1 MTRQHSHGGLFTRL
15 ALTYVLYFRTVT
27 AATPD
32 TTTCISVAAA
42 NGIANGGCSQDN
54 VGVLQDAI
62 AQFDPTMDYG
72 GVPVVTSVKQT
83 GNIFAAIEYLC
94 TDDTS
99 NTPSEPGW
107 TIRSQL
113 SNIAACDSVCGT
125 YYVSDSC
132 AFAVLLCDQSKG
144 GCDGATLLPS
154 GTPSGQPT
162 AAELLSLIKSLQAQ
176 YADLQTVVQNW
187 VDSFSS
193 TKLIKRDSESLYEM
207 AVFRSNNVKSNVQ
220 DAQAPIETAYAESV
234 ITADTHTDFVTLE
247 TNVDS
252 DTAALLGASAT
263 DVTFAKQYAAG
274 ILVNLSLLGIL
285 AGILASGGGGG
296 GTPPPTT
303 GIPTHTATA
312 TTTASSTTSSC
323 VATGSATPIIIITK
337 EGTTEDQFNA
347 LVKSLPSNSDN
358 IQRTD
363 AEIDNWIYL
372 ATIDQ
377 CTAEGLWSNSIV
389 LAMAIDGEI
398 IQSDAEATD
407 PVSSAKHK
415 KRSWNPE
422 REARHARKAAAKSS
436 RDADNSTVEREAA
449 QDNSSIEALQKRT
462 DPDDQTHY
470 VVQDSSP
477 GHLAWISQLSR
488 QTGVTG
494 ASYSDFEQ
502 FLYDD
507 RSMRSVDPDVA
518 VYVIDTGFL
527 NTHDDF
533 ASRVIKQLSGDNA
546 AQSAPENNHGTCMAS
561 LAVGSYSGVK
571 KDAKL
576 ITVQLKTNDAR
587 TSRVSNAIFTFV
599 DILVHAKQNNYN
611 GRAVVSMSFGGPK
624 SLLWYT
630 PNDPK
635 NTDVF
640 SVYLNQFW
648 KAGIVTVCSAGNWG
662 EHPDANVQ
670 RLDYQTPRSNGGSGT
685 PLIVV
690 GNSQPDGTP
699 NPKSQTSDPDGKGIL
714 SIYNLGTNVQ
724 CAFKSAPD
732 AWGKDPDGTSQ
743 ATAITAG
750 MMAYFLSNADIQK
763 EWANTGIANL
773 PMAAK
778 NYLLDLGKLQ
788 KGRKWTDGIPRASTG
803 DMVPCQ
809 NGIAGPVPIP
819 TFQVPGDGTGLTLQ
833 TTPVTNGETVVFSPL
848 VSPQSSLRGP

>member
-1 MTRQHSHGGLFTRL
+1 MTRQRGHAGLFTRL
-15 ALTYVLYFRTVT
+15 ALTYFLSLKTAT

-32 TTTCISVAAA
+32 TTTCIPVSAA
-42 NGIANGGCSQDN
+42 NAIANGGCSQVN

-62 AQFDPTMDYG
+62 AQFDPIFDYG
-72 GVPVVTSVKQT
+72 GVPLVTSIKQT

-94 TDDTS
+94 TDDKA

-113 SNIAACDSVCGT
+113 NNIAACDSVCGT
-125 YYVSDSC
+125 YYTSDSC

-144 GCDGATLLPS
+144 DCDGASLLPT
-154 GTPSGQPT
+154 GKPSGQPT
-162 AAELLSLIKSLQAQ
+162 AAELLALIKSLQNQ
-176 YADLQTVVQNW
+176 YADLKDVVQAW
-187 VDSFSS
+187 VDSLSTS
-193 TKLIKRDSESLYEM
+193 TKLIKRDSSSQYEM
-207 AVFRSNNVKSNVQ
+207 AVFRSNNLKSNVQ
-220 DAQAPIETAYAESV
+220 DAQGPIETAYAESV
-234 ITADTHTDFVTLE
+234 INTDTHNTFNELE
-247 TNVDS
+247 TNIDS

-263 DVTFAKQYAAG
+263 DISFAKQYAAG
-274 ILVNLSLLGIL
+274 ILVNLGLLGVL
-285 AGILASGGGGG
+285 AGILAGAGGGGG
-296 GTPPPTT
+296 GGGNPPTT
-303 GIPTHTATA
+303 GVPTATA

-323 VATGSATPIIIITK
+323 VATGSATPIIIVTK

-347 LVKSLPSNSDN
+347 LVKSLPSNSN
-358 IQRTD
+358 NVQRTD
-363 AEIDNWIYL
+363 AELDNWIYL

-389 LAMAIDGEI
+389 QAMATDAEI

-407 PVSSAKHK
+407 PVGSTKHK
-415 KRSWNPE
+415 KRSRTPE
-422 REARHARKAAAKSS
+422 REARYTRKATAKSS
-436 RDADNSTVEREAA
+436 RDVDTSTVERDTIR
-449 QDNSSIEALQKRT
+449 DNSSIGSLQKRT

-507 RSMRSVDPDVA
+507 RSMRSVNPDVA
-518 VYVIDTGFL
+518 VYVIDTGF
-527 NTHDDF
+527 NNDHDDF
-533 ASRVIKQLSGDNA
+533 GSRVMKQLSGDNA
-546 AQSAPENNHGTCMAS
+546 AQSEAENNHGTCMAS

-571 KDAKL
+571 KDAQL
-576 ITVQLKTNDAR
+576 ITVQLKVNDAR

-599 DILVHAKQNNYN
+599 DILVHAKQNNFQ
-611 GRAVVSMSFGGPK
+611 GRSVVSMSFGGPK
-624 SLLWYT
+624 RLLWYT

-640 SVYLNQFW
+640 AIYLNLFW
-648 KAGIVTVCSAGNWG
+648 KAGIVTVCSAGNFG
-662 EHPDANVQ
+662 DHPDANVQ
-670 RLDYQTPRSNGGSGT
+670 RLDFQTPRSNGGSGT

-699 NPKSQTSDPDGKGIL
+699 NAKSQTSDPDGKGIL

-724 CAFKSAPD
+724 CAFKTTNN
-732 AWGKDPDGTSQ
+732 AWGRDPDGTSQ

-750 MMAYFLSNADIQK
+750 MIAYFLSNADLQK
-763 EWANTGIANL
+763 EWANTGVSNL

-778 NYLLDLGKLQ
+778 NYLLDLGKQQ
-788 KGRKWTDGIPRASTG
+788 KGRSWTDGIPRASIG

-809 NGIAGPVPIP
+809 NGVAGPVPIP
-819 TFQVPGDGTGLTLQ
+819 NFQVPGDGTDLTLQ
-833 TTPVTNGETVVFSPL
+833 TTPVTNGQTVVFNPL
-848 VSPQSSLRGP
+848 PQCYAL